1 MPNYRLKID
10 VTKLDKSAFFKGAK
24 GTYVDITLW
33 ENDQPDEYGN
43 THSAKQ
49 DMGKERRGEKTPY
62 IGNAKPF
69 GSNVSQP
76 DQHSR
81 RNPMGGVDR
90 TASEAMGKRDNGAND
105 EVEDDVPFNRKPA
118 PFQP

>member
-1 MPNYRLKID
+1 MPNYRLKLD

-33 ENDQPDEYGN
+33 ENDEPDEYGN

-62 IGNAKPF
+62 VGNAKPF
-69 GSNVSQP
+69 GSGAGRDVPAAEATRKSQP
-76 DQHSR
+76 AAR
-81 RNPMGGVDR
+81 
-90 TASEAMGKRDNGAND
+90 
-105 EVEDDVPFNRKPA
+105 PA
-118 PFQP
+118 PPADDEEETDIPF

>member
-62 IGNAKPF
+62 VGNMKPF
-69 GSNVSQP
+69 G
-76 DQHSR
+76 DGG
-81 RNPMGGVDR
+81 NPRGGRDVP
-90 TASEAMGKRDNGAND
+90 ASEARTRSTAPRQQTPPDD
-105 EVEDDVPFNRKPA
+105 EEETDVPF
-118 PFQP
+118 

>member
-1 MPNYRLKID
+1 MPNYRLKLD

-33 ENDQPDEYGN
+33 ENEEPDEYGN

-49 DMGKERRGEKTPY
+49 DMGKDRRGEKTPY
-62 IGNAKPF
+62 VGNAKPF
-69 GSNVSQP
+69 GGAGRDVS
-76 DQHSR
+76 
-81 RNPMGGVDR
+81 
-90 TASEAMGKRDNGAND
+90 ASEARKQPAGKQRDNGA
-105 EVEDDVPFNRKPA
+105 VEPDDDMDAIPFARKPA

>member
-62 IGNAKPF
+62 IGNMKPF
-69 GSNVSQP
+69 GGSSTIQP
-76 DQHSR
+76 DQNSR

-90 TASEAMGKRDNGAND
+90 TASEAMGKPAGTTQPDD
-105 EVEDDVPFNRKPA
+105 ETDDIPF
-118 PFQP
+118 